1 MKYTPAYGK
10 INVNCRLQKQRV
22 EVIVEDTGVGIA
34 EDDLPHIFDRF
45 YRSDKSRTRSE
56 GGTGLGL
63 SIAQWIIEGHS
74 GSIRAESKLAQGTK
88 FYFHVPLKQ
97 KIL

>member
-1 MKYTPAYGK
+1 MGSEMC
-10 INVNCRLQKQRV
+10 IRDR
-22 EVIVEDTGVGIA
+22 DTGMGIA
-34 EDDLPHIFDRF
+34 EADLPHIFDRF

-74 GSIRAESKLAQGTK
+74 GAIRAESKLEKGTK
-88 FYFHVPLKQ
+88 FYFQVPLKQ
-97 KIL
+97 KLL